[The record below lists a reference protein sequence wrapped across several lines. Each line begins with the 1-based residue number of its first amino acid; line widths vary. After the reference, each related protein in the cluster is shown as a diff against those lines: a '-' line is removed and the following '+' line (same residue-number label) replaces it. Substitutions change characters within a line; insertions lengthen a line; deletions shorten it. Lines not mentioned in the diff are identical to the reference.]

1 MQKQA
6 KLNDVG
12 INMDKIKCIYIG
24 NQKIFLDKLSESKI
38 PKDVTFYED
47 PILAYNYLIKTNVDF
62 VFCDVNM
69 ERMELFYF
77 LKKIKS
83 IIHSETSLILIAN
96 KTLTNS
102 FLNEARQNGV
112 KDVIS
117 NEVNSLALDL
127 RLETIIRFSKISV
140 VDSGSIFSN
149 SKKYRINFIKRAFDI
164 FCSSLALLFLSPILI
179 IVAAIIKIDSN
190 GPVFFISKR
199 VGTGYKIFDFYK
211 FRSMKTGSENLIDKM
226 KDNNQYKLDKKLT
239 LLDKCP
245 ECERLGFLCSP
256 VLFVDGAQ
264 VCENFSKKVKT
275 DSSSSFMKF
284 KNDPRVTP
292 LGQFLRKS
300 SIDELPQLINILKGD
315 MSFVGN
321 RPLPIYEA
329 EQLTSDQWS
338 LRFNAPAGLTGLWQ
352 VTKRG
357 KSDMS
362 EEERKEL
369 DNSYAK
375 DNSLLGDIHL
385 IFKTIPALTQKES
398 V

>member
-1 MQKQA
+1 MQKLA
-6 KLNDVG
+6 NEIGETENTKK
-12 INMDKIKCIYIG
+12 INCLYIG
-24 NQKIFLDKLSESKI
+24 NQKVFLDNLSTSNQTHE
-38 PKDVTFYED
+38 VTFYED
-47 PILAYNYLIKTNVDF
+47 PIVAYNFLIKKQVDII
-62 VFCDVNM
+62 FCDVNIDSI
-69 ERMELFYF
+69 ELFYF

-83 IIHSETSLILIAN
+83 IIPVSTNVILITTKN
-96 KTLTNS
+96 LTSS
-102 FLNEARQNGV
+102 FLNDARLLGV
-112 KDVIS
+112 KDIIHSSIS
-117 NEVNSLALDL
+117 TFAIDL
-127 RLETIIRFSKISV
+127 RLKTLIRFSKNKDVDSISV
-140 VDSGSIFSN
+140 FSN
-149 SKKYRINFIKRAFDI
+149 PLEFRINFFKRAFDVI
-164 FCSSLALLFLSPILI
+164 FSSLALLLLSPILVV
-179 IVAAIIKIDSN
+179 VASLIKLDSK

-199 VGTGYKIFDFYK
+199 VGTGFKIFDFYK
-211 FRSMKTGSENLIDKM
+211 FRSMKTGAENLIDGM
-226 KDNNQYKLDKKLT
+226 KDNNQYKLDKKLSIT
-239 LLDKCP
+239 DKCP
-245 ECERLGFLCSP
+245 ECEQLGYYCSP

-264 VCENFSKKVKT
+264 VCESFSKKVKA
-275 DSSSSFMKF
+275 DASSSFMKF

-375 DNSLLGDIHL
+375 ENSLFGDIHL
-385 IFKTIPALTQKES
+385 ILKTIPALTQKES